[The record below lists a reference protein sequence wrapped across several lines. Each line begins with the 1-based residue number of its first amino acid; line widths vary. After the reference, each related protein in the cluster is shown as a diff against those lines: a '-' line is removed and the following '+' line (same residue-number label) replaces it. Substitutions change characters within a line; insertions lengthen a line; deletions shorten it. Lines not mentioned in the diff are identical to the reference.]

1 MVAPKRVKLRRHC
14 STCGVQFDPPRTGA
28 YCNKDCENGRRG
40 RDPSESHGV
49 DHWLDPIYERRLRL
63 SRQLENAMPWPTEV
77 GGRLVPSRDEILE
90 QIAATDREEA
100 TVREQLAARSAKRD
114 TVEFWAPL
122 VCREAD
128 RFETSLRKSLS
139 CAIRLGKRLCAAKAE
154 LPHGEFGRLFADH
167 PSPIENALK
176 FSSRWARVLMAIGSH
191 EAIASNRKCASV
203 LPARIETV
211 YVLSRLPAPELEAA
225 IERGDV
231 RPDMRHADARRLL
244 PVEPDDPAEVA
255 ELQRDDEIAQV
266 LEPVRAQLV
275 AFAADHPSRMRA
287 LKARLRAILRTLE
300 RSVELSGTEL
310 MVPPERA
317 DMGPM
322 NEAEQPEGAK

>member
-1 MVAPKRVKLRRHC
+1 MVAPKRVKLRRKIRRHC
-14 STCGVQFDPPRTGA
+14 STCGVPFDEPDRTWA
-28 YCNKDCENGRRG
+28 YCSKDCENARRG
-40 RDPSESHGV
+40 RDPSESEGA
-49 DHWLDPIYERRLRL
+49 DKWLDPIYERRLQL
-63 SRQLENAMPWPTEV
+63 SLQLEIAMPWEKAD
-77 GGRLVPSRDEILE
+77 LQE
-90 QIAATDREEA
+90 QIAATEREEA
-100 TVREQLAARSAKRD
+100 AVREKLASNVAPRTS
-114 TVEFWAPL
+114 VEFWAPL
-122 VCREAD
+122 VRREAD
-128 RFETSLRKSLS
+128 RFETSLRKSLGF
-139 CAIRLGKRLCAAKAE
+139 AIRLGKRLCDAKAE
-154 LPHGEFGRLFADH
+154 LGHGEFGRLFSDH
-167 PSPIENALK
+167 PNPIEGALA
-176 FSSRWARVLMAIGSH
+176 FSSSWARKLMAIGGH
-191 EAIASNRKCASV
+191 QALANRSFTNV
-203 LPARIETV
+203 LPSLPPSIETV
-211 YVLSRLPAPELEAA
+211 YVLSRLPAPELKAA

-244 PVEPDDPAEVA
+244 PAEPDDPAEVA